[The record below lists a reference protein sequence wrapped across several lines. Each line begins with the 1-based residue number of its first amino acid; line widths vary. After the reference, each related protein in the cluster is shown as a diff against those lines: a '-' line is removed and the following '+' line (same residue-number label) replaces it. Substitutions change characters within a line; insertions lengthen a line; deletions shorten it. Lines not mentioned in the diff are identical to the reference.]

1 MLLFLNFMLIYS
13 WLGIN
18 SRCYI
23 VIMILE
29 GGNIT
34 KKSGILK
41 EFSEIDKIKL
51 LTLEETKRYTNPSP
65 TFFLKRLGKKLKIEK

>member
-1 MLLFLNFMLIYS
+1 
-13 WLGIN
+13 
-18 SRCYI
+18 
-23 VIMILE
+23 MILE

-41 EFSEIDKIKL
+41 EFLEIDKIKL

>member
-23 VIMILE
+23 IIMILE

-34 KKSGILK
+34 KKSDI
-41 EFSEIDKIKL
+41 FSKTLRRKIKNRKAGDQY
-51 LTLEETKRYTNPSP
+51 EKWNNIIWKS
-65 TFFLKRLGKKLKIEK
+65 KCKIRS

>member
-23 VIMILE
+23 IIMTLE
-29 GGNIT
+29 EENIT

-41 EFSEIDKIKL
+41 EFPEIDKIKL
-51 LTLEETKRYTNPSP
+51 FTLKETKRYINPSP
-65 TFFLKRLGKKLKIEK
+65 TFFLKRLVEKLKIEK

>member
-1 MLLFLNFMLIYS
+1 MLLFLNFILIYS

-23 VIMILE
+23 IIMILE

-41 EFSEIDKIKL
+41 EFPEIDKIKWFI
-51 LTLEETKRYTNPSP
+51 LEETKRYINPSP
-65 TFFLKRLGKKLKIEK
+65 IFFLKRIEEKLKIEK

>member
-1 MLLFLNFMLIYS
+1 
-13 WLGIN
+13 
-18 SRCYI
+18 
-23 VIMILE
+23 MILE

-41 EFSEIDKIKL
+41 EFSEIDKIKWFI
-51 LTLEETKRYTNPSP
+51 LEETKRYTNPSP